1 MDLIPDF
8 AQEDVEVEIRN
19 LKKNLNVIIEKLLS
33 QDPEAQNIVGQIQA
47 YKKILQ
53 QQGFSVEECGDL
65 RD

>member
-8 AQEDVEVEIRN
+8 AQEEVEVEIRN